1 MELSHQPDIDVEL
14 PFVHPSPGCVHLKI
28 RSKMKHENI
37 IWNPGTKNWFCTKC
51 GRTSDLI
58 NFTDAQMELDQYEC
72 NLPASKISGAAPG
85 TETIRL
91 MRKPYKMTL
100 RKERSGSRFV
110 ARTDED
116 KTVIELELFHDTVPA
131 LKPLSVGFELL
142 SGTTL
147 TQAKTLVDA
156 MNERIV
162 GIIVA
167 PKE

>member
-1 MELSHQPDIDVEL
+1 M
-14 PFVHPSPGCVHLKI
+14 
-28 RSKMKHENI
+28 
-37 IWNPGTKNWFCTKC
+37 
-51 GRTSDLI
+51 
-58 NFTDAQMELDQYEC
+58 
-72 NLPASKISGAAPG
+72 SGSAPG

-110 ARTDED
+110 ARTDEG
-116 KTVIELELFHDTVPA
+116 KATIELELFHDTVPA

-147 TQAKTLVDA
+147 EQAKKLVDA

-162 GIIVA
+162 GIVVA

>member
-1 MELSHQPDIDVEL
+1 MNTTGRRIYEKKFCNNRAE
-14 PFVHPSPGCVHLKI
+14 GCRTGL
-28 RSKMKHENI
+28 
-37 IWNPGTKNWFCTKC
+37 GCTTTFFKEAVFSA
-51 GRTSDLI
+51 GIPTGIFDLI
-58 NFTDAQMELDQYEC
+58 NIMDAQMELDQYEC
-72 NLPASKISGAAPG
+72 NLPASEISGAAPG

-110 ARTDED
+110 ARTDDD

-147 TQAKTLVDA
+147 AQAKTLVDA

-162 GIIVA
+162 GIIVV
-167 PKE
+167 PKD

>member
-1 MELSHQPDIDVEL
+1 M
-14 PFVHPSPGCVHLKI
+14 
-28 RSKMKHENI
+28 RHENI
-37 IWNPGTKNWFCTKC
+37 VWNSGIKNWFCTKC
-51 GRTSDLI
+51 GRTSDQVSI
-58 NFTDAQMELDQYEC
+58 ADAEMELDQYDC
-72 NLPASKISGAAPG
+72 SLPASDISGVAPG

-110 ARTDED
+110 ARTEEG

-131 LKPLSVGFELL
+131 LKPLSLGFELL

-147 TQAKTLVDA
+147 DQAKKLVDV

-162 GIIVA
+162 GIVVA